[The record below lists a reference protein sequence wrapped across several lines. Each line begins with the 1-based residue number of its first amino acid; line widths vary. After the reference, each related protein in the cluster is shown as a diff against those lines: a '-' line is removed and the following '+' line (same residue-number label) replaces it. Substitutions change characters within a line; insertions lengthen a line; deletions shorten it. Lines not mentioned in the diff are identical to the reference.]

1 MNEFLIKTYVKSKC
15 FADKLIHSEEGMGMV
30 ELALIIIILI
40 GLALIFKTEIEKFMT
55 KIFEEFNIDALKG

>member
-1 MNEFLIKTYVKSKC
+1 MYPIVIKTYVKGKC
-15 FADKLIHSEEGMGMV
+15 FLSKLKNDEEGMGMV

-40 GLALIFKTEIEKFMT
+40 GLALIFKTQIEEFMT

>member
-15 FADKLIHSEEGMGMV
+15 FVDKLIRSEEGMGMV

-55 KIFEEFNIDALKG
+55 KIFKEFNIDALKG

>member
-1 MNEFLIKTYVKSKC
+1 MNEILIKTYVKSKC
-15 FADKLIHSEEGMGMV
+15 FLDKLIQSEEGMGMV